1 MSSLFPLSP
10 GLWLATSVL
19 VMGVAVWWIARHPS
33 VRRGRLLYALMALYL
48 LFSGA
53 YAVVHQL
60 TGRGIDVSVIYHL
73 QTGLGGTGWLDFVP
87 VLAGAA
93 VGVLLSLVLPAWLI
107 RRLQGQAHQ
116 PDPSGAARPLL
127 MSLALM
133 GTAWAAHPGVH
144 DLRQLSAAFLGPTSA
159 NADTFFT
166 PPLALEAVQSVGP
179 ARDLVWIYLES
190 LERGYLDSQR
200 FPGLTPNLTALEQQ
214 SLSFTNLKQV
224 EGTGWTIAGMVASQ
238 CGVPLLSLA
247 DGNALTGADRFM
259 SNATCLGDLLK
270 TQGHRLQF
278 LGGASLVFAGKGAFY
293 RTHGFEP
300 QGLEE
305 ISPLLQKGTPATD
318 WGLYDD
324 TLYAH
329 AWRQLTQQAQHE
341 APLGMLMLTL
351 DTHHPNGHPSAA
363 CKNLS
368 YGDARNPMLNAVH
381 CADMLVGRFV
391 RQLQQHP
398 RLRDALI
405 VIASD
410 HLAMPNTATEQLEK
424 EPRRNL
430 LLLLNTGRPAQ
441 QMDRLGTSLDT
452 APTVLQL
459 MGLQVPAMG
468 YGRDLLGADP
478 TLAEAMTE
486 NTDDFLLGRIPVLR
500 QLWRYPD
507 LREGLQWQA
516 DHLLVDQRRLPLP
529 LLFQIDDKDRVSGVA
544 YPGGRSLAE
553 LVLELPAAQSI
564 LWIDQCPLL
573 QGLNGQEATTDGYCM
588 AIGPSGSQWQVS
600 VLGPKEGLSQT
611 QFRQILNRARL
622 QPVEPSLHN
631 KRSEQV
637 VNWLRWGRTHIDH
650 TLSISGLVS
659 PLMLFSSGQAHYG
672 SFLTSQP
679 TSTWLKRG
687 VTLLRI
693 KPTAAVQK
701 VAYAD
706 TCADMQDQAITDSG
720 VPPLDSIDV
729 TRDRNGPSLYAM
741 MAHDSAVCGPSKL
754 PHIVQGTP
762 LKEAAQLGFRQP
774 YIGIW
779 LPDGSVKE
787 YTAPNGQTL
796 TLVLVPEDGAEIT
809 QARGIPP

>member
-1 MSSLFPLSP
+1 
-10 GLWLATSVL
+10 
-19 VMGVAVWWIARHPS
+19 MGVAIWWMARHPS
-33 VRRGRLLYALMALYL
+33 VRRGRLLYVLMALYL

-53 YAVVHQL
+53 YAVAHRL
-60 TGRGIDVSVIYHL
+60 TGKGIDVSVIYHL
-73 QTGLGGTGWLDFVP
+73 QTGLGGTGWLDFAP

-93 VGVLLSLVLPAWLI
+93 VGIFLSLVLPACLI
-107 RRLQGQAHQ
+107 RRLQGQALQ
-116 PDPSGAARPLL
+116 PSPSGAARPLL

-144 DLRQLSAAFLGPTSA
+144 DLRQLGAAFLGPTSA
-159 NADTFFT
+159 SADTFFT
-166 PPLALEAVQSVGP
+166 PPLSLEGVQTVGP

-247 DGNALTGADRFM
+247 DGHALTGADRFM
-259 SNATCLGDLLK
+259 SNATCFGDLLK
-270 TQGHRLQF
+270 NQGHHLQF

-300 QGLEE
+300 QGLDE
-305 ISPLLQKGTPATD
+305 ITPLLPKGTPVTD

-329 AWRQLTQQAQHE
+329 AWQQLTQQAQQE

-351 DTHHPNGHPSAA
+351 DTHHPKGHPSVA
-363 CKNLS
+363 CKKMP

-398 RLRDALI
+398 RLKDALV
-405 VIASD
+405 VISSD

-430 LLLLNTGRPAQ
+430 LLMLNSGLPAQ
-441 QMDRLGTSLDT
+441 QIDRPSTSLDT
-452 APTVLQL
+452 APTVLHL

-468 YGRDLLGADP
+468 YGRDLLAADP
-478 TLAEAMTE
+478 TLAEAMTD
-486 NTDDFLLGRIPVLR
+486 NTDAFLLGRIPVLR

-507 LREGLQWQA
+507 LRQGLQWQA
-516 DHLLVDQRRLPLP
+516 DHLLVDRRRLPLP

-553 LVLELPAAQSI
+553 LVLELPESQSI
-564 LWIDQCPLL
+564 LWIDQCALL
-573 QGLNGQEATTDGYCM
+573 QGLNGQEATTGGYCM
-588 AIGPSGSQWQVS
+588 AIGKAGRRWQIS
-600 VLGPKEGLSQT
+600 PIEPHQAMDH
-611 QFRQILNRARL
+611 QAIRQIMTHSRL
-622 QPVEPSLHN
+622 QAAEPVLHEARPRLVQNWVQWGSLNIDQVLRVKGLQQPLVLRSSGHPSATSVANVQTSTDFLLRGLTLVRI
-631 KRSEQV
+631 KPDGQV
-637 VNWLRWGRTHIDH
+637 EKVAHKDTCAQQPAEA
-650 TLSISGLVS
+650 V
-659 PLMLFSSGQAHYG
+659 GQAHVQAMDR
-672 SFLTSQP
+672 LAR
-679 TSTWLKRG
+679 LKPQAG
-687 VTLLRI
+687 Q
-693 KPTAAVQK
+693 AVL
-701 VAYAD
+701 A
-706 TCADMQDQAITDSG
+706 
-720 VPPLDSIDV
+720 L
-729 TRDRNGPSLYAM
+729 
-741 MAHDSAVCGPSKL
+741 MAHDSAVCGVSSL
-754 PHIVQGTP
+754 PDVVKDTP
-762 LKEAAQLGFRQP
+762 LQVAAQIGFRQP

-779 LPDGSVKE
+779 LPDGSVHE
-787 YTAPNGQTL
+787 YTSSNGQTL
-796 TLVLVPEDGAEIT
+796 TLVLTPEDGADLA
-809 QARGIPP
+809 QAPGIEP